1 MGESSRNYQNGKIY
15 CIWNY
20 IDDDIYVGS
29 TTQPLSKRM
38 AWHRQS
44 TRKESK
50 KHYKIYQK
58 MNEIGIDNFY
68 IELYVK
74 YSCDSKEE
82 LFRKE
87 GEIIRELK
95 PVLNNLFTTK
105 FKVEPYKSG

>member
-1 MGESSRNYQNGKIY
+1 
-15 CIWNY
+15 
-20 IDDDIYVGS
+20 
-29 TTQPLSKRM
+29 
-38 AWHRQS
+38 
-44 TRKESK
+44 
-50 KHYKIYQK
+50 

-105 FKVEPYKSG
+105 FKVEPYKSGQKTIKNI